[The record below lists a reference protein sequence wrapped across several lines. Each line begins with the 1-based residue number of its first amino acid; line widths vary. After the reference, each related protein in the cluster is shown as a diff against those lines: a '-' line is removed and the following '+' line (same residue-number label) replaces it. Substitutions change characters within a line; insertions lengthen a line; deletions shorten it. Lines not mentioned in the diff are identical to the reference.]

1 MDMRIKTAGGY
12 DHAFAGNG
20 FRARSDNNVHAGLNI
35 WISRFTDS
43 SDTAVI
49 NADIGF
55 DDPPMIQDHS
65 IRDDRINSIFDRTLG
80 LAHAIPDDFT
90 AAELHLFPV
99 NREVFFD
106 LDYELGISQ
115 TDSIAHRWT
124 EHFCVRLSG
133 DLHGKGVQE
142 FKELQEFRRFIE
154 TPATL
159 S

>member
-1 MDMRIKTAGGY
+1 MDMRIKAAGGY
-12 DHAFAGNG
+12 DHSFAGNRFG
-20 FRARSDNNVHAGLNI
+20 TGPNNDVHAGLNI
-35 WISRFTDS
+35 RISRFADS
-43 SDTAVI
+43 SNPAVL

-65 IRDDRINSIFDRTLG
+65 IRDDRINSIFGRALG
-80 LAHAIPDDFT
+80 LPHAIPDDFT

-124 EHFCVRLSG
+124 EHFCVRLSS
-133 DLHGKGVQE
+133 DLHTGRPRLQRRKGLLAWW
-142 FKELQEFRRFIE
+142 F
-154 TPATL
+154 
-159 S
+159 